1 MGKLIKYLIIGAL
14 FLGVYTFAN
23 AYSVGR
29 EHKEFVKNVEYAIEQ
44 VQASW
49 SEEEGEEHL
58 RNLVVRVARENGLEL
73 DENNVQVKYFRSET
87 AVGGETPY
95 TKYNRRNGTI
105 ETGTTQSYQV
115 FARATVTVTYDRVIT
130 PFYTKELKFTRSS
143 KRVR

>member
-1 MGKLIKYLIIGAL
+1 MGKLMYLIVGAV

-23 AYSVGR
+23 AYSEGR
-29 EHKEFVKNVEYAIEQ
+29 EHKEFVKNVEYAIQQ

-49 SEEEGEEHL
+49 SEEEGEEHV
-58 RNLVVRVARENGLEL
+58 RNLVLRVASENGLEL
-73 DENNVQVKYFRSET
+73 DKDNVQVKYSRRES
-87 AVGGETPY
+87 AVGDERSY
-95 TKYNRRNGTI
+95 SKYNRGNNTI
-105 ETGTTQSYQV
+105 ETGTMRAYQV